1 MQSLR
6 SPDSFRLAAPCTS
19 GKIVD
24 AVIKRSRDALGNF
37 FRPSLITILQCLLP
51 IDAPFRSANG
61 CANATQDDAAAVL
74 ELSLS
79 KPEGMAMTED
89 EERKARE
96 RDEIAARVAA
106 FRATQEKFKRE
117 REEYFVST
125 LENARKVERPSLWP

>member
-1 MQSLR
+1 M
-6 SPDSFRLAAPCTS
+6 RL
-19 GKIVD
+19 K
-24 AVIKRSRDALGNF
+24 KMRR
-37 FRPSLITILQCLLP
+37 
-51 IDAPFRSANG
+51 
-61 CANATQDDAAAVL
+61 QD
-74 ELSLS
+74 LSSVS